1 MVLFSPDSSTLFFF
15 SSSAAQ
21 AVFVFLPTA
30 NQIMK
35 RIAGQAH
42 LHCTSW
48 IGLCGSCTTTQ
59 GLGIIFD
66 CPLDFSVLPTFFFTM
81 IIAFSDAMGKNFVS
95 YTSSIRRVSCCSKN
109 VSTPVTCMHLELLV
123 IVASIYLLGTQL
135 SQQGVAQAY

>member
-1 MVLFSPDSSTLFFF
+1 MSECTGRIEQVYKVPFSPDPSTLFFL
-15 SSSAAQ
+15 SSAAQ
-21 AVFVFLPTA
+21 VYIVPTA

-66 CPLDFSVLPTFFFTM
+66 CPLDFSVLRTFFHYDHRF
-81 IIAFSDAMGKNFVS
+81 
-95 YTSSIRRVSCCSKN
+95 
-109 VSTPVTCMHLELLV
+109 
-123 IVASIYLLGTQL
+123 
-135 SQQGVAQAY
+135 